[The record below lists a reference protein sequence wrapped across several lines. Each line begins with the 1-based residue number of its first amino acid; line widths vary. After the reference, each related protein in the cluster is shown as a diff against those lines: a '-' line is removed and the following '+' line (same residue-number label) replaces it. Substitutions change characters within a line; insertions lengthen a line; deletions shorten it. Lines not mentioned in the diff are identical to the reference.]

1 MQNALCFLGFKKKK
15 KIKYLKHF
23 QITYIDSFRKSNNC
37 ISYTLLENNHIILTI

>member
-15 KIKYLKHF
+15 FKYLKHF
-23 QITYIDSFRKSNNC
+23 QIIYIDSFRKSNNC